1 MPSSNITKYGD
12 ISEKTG
18 VYAVA
23 NLLAHAEPILVISK
37 FGQVKAMPK
46 NASQKIKFRRAVPFK
61 PALTPLTEGVRPD
74 SQKIKYE
81 DVETTLKQYG
91 AWAEITD
98 VIQDTKED
106 EVLKDATKL
115 SGEQAAE
122 TVELLTFGAITG
134 GTNVI
139 YANGVARN
147 AVNKPISLAKL
158 RQTVRTLMNNRAK
171 KITSILDASIKIGTK
186 PIEASFVAICHTD
199 LEPDLR
205 QLPGFK
211 SVAEYGSRSV
221 VSPYEFGSVENV
233 CFITTPLFAPLA
245 DAGAAKGSEQVLSTS
260 GTNADVYQILV
271 LAQDAFGIVPLKGK
285 ESAEIKVRNPGMPSH
300 GDELGQ
306 TGSVGWKTWHAA
318 LILNQAWM
326 ARIECAAS
334 AL

>member
-1 MPSSNITKYGD
+1 MPSNNITKYGD

-18 VYAVA
+18 VHAVA
-23 NLLAHAEPILVISK
+23 SLLAHAEPILVISK

-46 NASQKIKFRRAVPFK
+46 NSSQKIKFRRGRPFA

-74 SQKIKYE
+74 SQKMKYE

-91 AWAEITD
+91 AWTEITD

-122 TVELLTFGAITG
+122 TVEILTFGAISG
-134 GTNVI
+134 GTNVT
-139 YANGVARN
+139 YSNGVARN

-158 RQTVRTLMNNRAK
+158 RQVVRTLMNNRAK
-171 KITSILDASIKIGTK
+171 KITSILDGSIKVGTK
-186 PIEASFVAICHTD
+186 PVEASFVAICHTD

-211 SVAEYGSRSV
+211 PVADYGSRSV
-221 VSPYEFGSVENV
+221 ISPYEFGSIENLRFV
-233 CFITTPLFAPLA
+233 TTPLLAPLA
-245 DAGAAKGSEQVLSTS
+245 DSGAAKGSEKVLSTS

-271 LAQDAFGIVPLKGK
+271 LGQDAFGVVPLKGK
-285 ESAEIKVRNPGMPSH
+285 ESAEIKVRNPGTPSH

-318 LILNQAWM
+318 VILNNAWM

-334 AL
+334 EL